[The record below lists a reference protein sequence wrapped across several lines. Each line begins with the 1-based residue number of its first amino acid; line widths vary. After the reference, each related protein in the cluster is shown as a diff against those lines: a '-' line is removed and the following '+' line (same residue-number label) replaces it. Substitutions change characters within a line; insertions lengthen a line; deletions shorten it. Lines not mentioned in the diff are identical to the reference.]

1 MGVQVDIEK
10 QEKTRKIGLAVTL
23 GCCLIGTI
31 VTLIIFSQP
40 GFHENTDN
48 LFRSLISYFVNLW
61 NTAPWGIVI
70 LIGALAVPLLGLFAV
85 DPLDRITRRIP
96 SGGFLLDHVKLS
108 FEIKPGLRFLPA
120 FMVIIYF
127 VIGSFMLGDG
137 NIVDFDPDSYNPF
150 AYQYSAGEWVNWCFM
165 VLTVFALFLIIAEGI
180 VNAGALGII
189 IHIPVVLAANIYLT
203 VLMVGIMFAAVTI
216 LGFIGKLFMSA
227 LAVSLLTPS
236 FLVERKKKIEIT
248 IKQK

>member
-1 MGVQVDIEK
+1 MGVRVDTEK

-85 DPLDRITRRIP
+85 DPLDRITRRIRQ
-96 SGGFLLDHVKLS
+96 V
-108 FEIKPGLRFLPA
+108 
-120 FMVIIYF
+120 
-127 VIGSFMLGDG
+127 
-137 NIVDFDPDSYNPF
+137 
-150 AYQYSAGEWVNWCFM
+150 
-165 VLTVFALFLIIAEGI
+165 VFCW
-180 VNAGALGII
+180 
-189 IHIPVVLAANIYLT
+189 
-203 VLMVGIMFAAVTI
+203 
-216 LGFIGKLFMSA
+216 
-227 LAVSLLTPS
+227 
-236 FLVERKKKIEIT
+236 IT
-248 IKQK
+248 SS